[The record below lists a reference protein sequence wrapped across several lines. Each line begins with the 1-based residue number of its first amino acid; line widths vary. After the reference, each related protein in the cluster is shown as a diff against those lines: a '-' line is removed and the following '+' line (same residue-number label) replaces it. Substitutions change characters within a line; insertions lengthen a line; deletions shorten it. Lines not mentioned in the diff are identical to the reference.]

1 MTDTTKK
8 VQQYKVD
15 ALNKTK
21 ELLSGY
27 SDLIFS
33 DFRGLNVG
41 QISELRTKLREIDAY
56 YKVIKNSYLRRAT
69 KEMEMPDL
77 SEIFIGPTA
86 VTLVKDDPGAAA
98 KVLFGF
104 TKDTTLKIKG
114 ALVEGQVFSEDEVQ
128 ALSKL
133 PSRSQLYAQLMG
145 TINAPLTNLMYA
157 MNGVILKFIRTL
169 QAVAD
174 DKKN

>member
-1 MTDTTKK
+1 MTEIKKK
-8 VQQYKVD
+8 VQQYKVE

-27 SDLIFS
+27 NDLIFS
-33 DFRGLNVG
+33 DFRGLNVE
-41 QISELRTKLREIDAY
+41 QISELRSKLREINAY

-86 VTLVKDDPGAAA
+86 VTLVNNDPGSAA
-98 KVLFGF
+98 KVLFNF

-114 ALVEGQVFSEDEVQ
+114 ALVEGQVFSESDVQ

-133 PSRSQLYAQLMG
+133 PTRDQLYAQLMG

-157 MNGVILKFIRTL
+157 LNGVILKFIRTL

-174 DKKN
+174 NKKN